1 MLKPSIRNPVQAPI
15 AAEPSHRI
23 SQATISRLRPS
34 LSNTQASPSHNGQ
47 EARSPAT
54 QVELYRLCLL
64 IEVKQT
70 AMLRCGNTCFCEGF
84 RMPAAS
90 NRATNAG
97 GRRTKTA
104 KGRNRDLGDGRA
116 ASGHVL
122 SYGDL

>member
-1 MLKPSIRNPVQAPI
+1 MLKPSITNPVQAPI

-70 AMLRCGNTCFCEGF
+70 AMLCGALIRAFVKVFGCRPPRTAPQT
-84 RMPAAS
+84 PAAGV
-90 NRATNAG
+90 R
-97 GRRTKTA
+97 
-104 KGRNRDLGDGRA
+104 
-116 ASGHVL
+116 
-122 SYGDL
+122 